1 MKGGIIAASPQL
13 IKAVHITV
21 MNPRNK
27 NHPGNHDENEPL
39 HIHLGDDED
48 EHDDAEIHDDAE
60 NNDDGDVEVI
70 RPQGQNAHARKADSS
85 STRGRGLRNQPV
97 AADDEE
103 ELPPSKTQI
112 KKQMHEL
119 RDLGKELTELGK
131 DQLAQLALP
140 ENLRDAIREMKN
152 INKFGAQRRQM
163 QYIGKLMREVDTA
176 PILAKLDAWKGT
188 SQQHIGYMHQLERWR
203 DRLLE
208 SDGALTELL
217 AAYPQACPDETTSH
231 STRLSKDDSQVV
243 GYEPSRRA
251 DAQRLRT
258 LIRNAQKEMEAG
270 KPPKNFREIFQVLRE
285 IIPEPK

>member
-1 MKGGIIAASPQL
+1 
-13 IKAVHITV
+13 

-27 NHPGNHDENEPL
+27 NHPDNHDENEPL

-48 EHDDAEIHDDAE
+48 EDEHDDSELHDDDE
-60 NNDDGDVEVI
+60 VEVI
-70 RPQGQNAHARKADSS
+70 RPQVQIPQTRKADSS

-97 AADDEE
+97 EVDDEE
-103 ELPPSKTQI
+103 ELPPSKTKI

-131 DQLAQLALP
+131 DQLAQLDLP
-140 ENLRDAIREMKN
+140 ENLRDAIREMKS

-217 AAYPQACPDETTSH
+217 AAHPQ
-231 STRLSKDDSQVV
+231 
-243 GYEPSRRA
+243 A
-251 DAQRLRT
+251 DAQRLRA

-270 KPPKNFREIFQVLRE
+270 KPPRNFREIFQVLRE
-285 IIPEPK
+285 IIPETV